1 MTPARVGVLAVG
13 LVVLAGLGWLAAM
26 LGRAVFS
33 TVNPHRVPV
42 DVAVT
47 LRPDATGTRVEVT
60 ERSRSGDLPATLD
73 LGLTTA
79 DKGILPGGGRIW
91 ATTFVYSDSRDGSGA
106 VLPADQT
113 AAGRLHAVRTDGTA
127 VQLSFHVQAVHG
139 HRVVY
144 PVPGSERLS
153 WQTVHVVALAASG
166 AVCLT
171 DAATSDVTAPVF
183 KPCVLSRTDTIDGR
197 HNGVVRLELP

>member
-91 ATTFVYSDSRDGSGA
+91 PVYKD
-106 VLPADQT
+106 
-113 AAGRLHAVRTDGTA
+113 AGI
-127 VQLSFHVQAVHG
+127 
-139 HRVVY
+139 
-144 PVPGSERLS
+144 
-153 WQTVHVVALAASG
+153 
-166 AVCLT
+166 C
-171 DAATSDVTAPVF
+171 
-183 KPCVLSRTDTIDGR
+183 
-197 HNGVVRLELP
+197 